1 MSILRLVLAY
11 LAAVVVMATLG
22 VVTQSLF
29 VLLSLGDVGASIP
42 VASALGMMVDDLLG
56 LGPIYAILIAIGF
69 VIAFPVAAIAVH
81 FLPIPRALIY
91 AAAGLVCIAVM
102 LTLMKEVFFGVQLI
116 AGARTLP
123 GFWARAGMGAIAG
136 LAFVWMTRLPWQAG
150 AG

>member
-29 VLLSLGDVGASIP
+29 VLLGLGDVGASIP
-42 VASALGMMVDDLLG
+42 VASALGMMMDDLLG

-69 VIAFPVAAIAVH
+69 VIAFPVAAIAVRL
-81 FLPIPRALIY
+81 LPIPRALIY

-102 LTLMKEVFFGVQLI
+102 LTLMKEIFFGVQLI

-123 GFWARAGMGAIAG
+123 GFWVQASMGALAG
-136 LAFVWMTRLPWQAG
+136 LAFVWLTRPPGRASAG
-150 AG
+150 